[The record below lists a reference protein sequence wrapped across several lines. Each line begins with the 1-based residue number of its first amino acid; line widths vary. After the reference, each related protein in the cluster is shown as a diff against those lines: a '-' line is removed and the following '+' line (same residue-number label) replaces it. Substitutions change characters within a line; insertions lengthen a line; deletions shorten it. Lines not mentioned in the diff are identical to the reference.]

1 MSRKSFLALL
11 LPWLVLPLLAVE
23 GLWAQ
28 NMRIEYFT
36 VTDGLSTRDINC
48 LHIGDDGYL
57 WVATADGLNRFDGHT
72 FIPFGQAETSGRPGL
87 SRAAVKT
94 IRSGHDGTLILTYD
108 GFYAVFD
115 RFDPSDFTV
124 ERVNLSPSTGV
135 NGFPRAIETDD
146 IGRTFAVTIGERGTL
161 LYEHTREGFK
171 KIFQDTTDEWSSITS
186 RVELKALSNGQFML
200 YDEDNGFR
208 HLSANGKLL
217 NTFFP
222 RDVKQRSFYVMEEGP
237 DGRLYMTFRDG
248 ISLYVYDPETMQRPA
263 PVAGY
268 DSGLKYPQIFR
279 DELGQLLLLST
290 EDILGKQYPDE
301 YYLIDTAG
309 NFSLFE
315 RELPEERLVSSVA
328 AINFNETI
336 YLGLREGL
344 GVIER
349 YVKSIHNYLEDD
361 ASELYRQ
368 PVSGIAEDAEGTV
381 YIARSDGSIVTMAR
395 GTFEMSSL
403 ELVDSAGAQVRMR
416 EAKQM
421 IYDRAADA
429 IWGVAKPT
437 GYVRGGLL
445 FRYDVRTGITSTY
458 PSAYA
463 LSCLTVAP
471 DGKLFLGAS
480 DPRRGGVLLEFDPA
494 TRIFRQRDEGDL
506 LDRQVVREG
515 DEEPTEKS
523 MLEGVRY
530 NYLLYSRRGELLLG
544 TQNRGLIGF
553 DPATSLAKSYDIIV
567 RSGQQPEVEMN
578 AITVNTIYEDT
589 GGRWWLGTDAGLRVY
604 NTIDST
610 VRRYVRQDGLSNN
623 TVVGIVPDSTGG
635 YWLSTYNGIVHL
647 PSDLDNGTFRRYYQ
661 EDGLAS
667 ASFIKYC
674 ALRDNSGRYF
684 FGGEG
689 GLSVFRDDDL
699 SVESAGSDVMLT
711 EVTIYG
717 RGDHRSIVHDLDQL
731 KDITVYANEKSIAI
745 SFALPVGQRPS
756 LTQFRVKLDGFNE
769 SWQELRNER
778 TVRYNNLPSGQYTLM
793 VQGAGANGNYGEKY
807 LSLGIRVRQYLIEK
821 TWFQFVIAIVIVG
834 LFFFILQAKLR
845 ERLRNEQLRTQLSS
859 DIHDEVSGLLAGITL
874 QAELLQHR
882 TDDEKL
888 RLRLQTVGEAGR
900 NAMSKMSDVIWSIDS
915 RRDNVGNLLQR
926 MQEHADE
933 VLLPLDIRY
942 DFKATG
948 FIIEQELP
956 GNIRQDLY
964 FIYKEAVNN
973 IARHSDA
980 TFVEIELEQ
989 YAQTFEMFIRD
1000 NGSGKK
1006 KATDPKYSSSRF
1018 TPKTGQGKDNMRMRA
1033 QRLRAELTIDDRAG
1047 YTLTLRMRRL
1057 T

>member
-1 MSRKSFLALL
+1 MSLRFPSPF
-11 LPWLVLPLLAVE
+11 WLPLLAAVILLLSGA
-23 GLWAQ
+23 GLGAQ
-28 NMRIEYFT
+28 NMRVEYFT
-36 VTDGLSTRDINC
+36 VTDGLSTRDINA

-72 FIPFGQAETSGRPGL
+72 FLTFGQAQGSGGQGL
-87 SRAAVKT
+87 MRGAVKS
-94 IRSGHDGTLILTYD
+94 IRAGHDGNLILTYD
-108 GFYAVFD
+108 GFYTHFD
-115 RFDPSDFTV
+115 RFNPSNFTV
-124 ERVNLSPSTGV
+124 DRVRLAPSSGV
-135 NGFPRAIETDD
+135 AGYPRCIETDD
-146 IGRTFAVTIGERGTL
+146 LGRTFVVTIGERGTT
-161 LYEHTREGFK
+161 LYEHTQEGIQT
-171 KIFQDTTDEWSSITS
+171 IFQDTTDEWTSISS
-186 RVELKALSNGQFML
+186 RVELKPLSNGQFIL
-200 YDEDNGFR
+200 YDEENGFR

-222 RDVKQRSFYVMEEGP
+222 RHVTQRSFYTMEEGP
-237 DGRLYMTFRDG
+237 DHQLYLSFRDG
-248 ISLYVYDPETMQRPA
+248 ISLYRYDPEVMYRPS
-263 PVAGY
+263 PVAGH
-268 DSGLKYPQIFR
+268 DPGLKYPQIFR
-279 DELGQLLLLST
+279 DELGQLLFLGT
-290 EDILGKQYPDE
+290 EDILGKQYPGE
-301 YYLIDTAG
+301 YHLLDTAG

-315 RELPEERLVSSVA
+315 RELPTKRLVTSVA
-328 AINFNETI
+328 ALNFNETI

-361 ASELYRQ
+361 VSEIYRE
-368 PVSGIAEDAEGTV
+368 PVSGIAEDANGTV
-381 YIARSDGSIVTMAR
+381 YIARTDGEIQTMAR
-395 GTFEMSSL
+395 GTFELKSL
-403 ELVDSAGAQVRMR
+403 VLTDSTGNRVRMR
-416 EAKQM
+416 EARQM
-421 IYDRAADA
+421 VYDRARDA

-445 FRYDVRTGITSTY
+445 FRYDVARGTTRVY
-458 PSAYA
+458 ASAYA

-471 DGKLFLGAS
+471 NGHLYLGAS
-480 DPRRGGVLLEFDPA
+480 GPRKGGLLLEFDPENFTFNERVDA
-494 TRIFRQRDEGDL
+494 DPEKNK
-506 LDRQVVREG
+506 LD
-515 DEEPTEKS
+515 KI
-523 MLEGVRY
+523 RY

-544 TQNRGLIGF
+544 TQNKGLFGY
-553 DPATSLAKSYDIIV
+553 DPATGIVKPYDIFD
-567 RSGQQPEVEMN
+567 RSGEQPEIELN

-610 VRRYVRQDGLSNN
+610 VQRYERQDGLSNN
-623 TVVGIVPDSTGG
+623 IVVGIVPDSTGG
-635 YWLSTYNGIVHL
+635 YWLSTHNGIVHL
-647 PSDLDNGTFRRYYQ
+647 PSDLENGTFRRYYQ

-667 ASFIKYC
+667 ASFTKYC

-684 FGGEG
+684 FGGEN

-711 EVTIYG
+711 EVVIYG
-717 RGDHRSIVHDLDQL
+717 RDQSRTIIHDLARL
-731 KDITVYANEKSIAI
+731 EEITVFANEKSIAV

-769 SWQELRNER
+769 NWQELRNER

-793 VQGAGANGNYGEKY
+793 VQGAGANGNYGDKY
-807 LSLGIRVRQYLIEK
+807 LSLNIRVRQYLIEK

-888 RLRLQTVGEAGR
+888 RQRLQTVGEAGR

-915 RRDNVGNLLQR
+915 RRDNIGNLLQR

-942 DFKATG
+942 EFKATG
-948 FIIEQELP
+948 FIIEHELP

-1006 KATDPKYSSSRF
+1006 KDVNPHYSNNRF

-1033 QRLRAELTIDDRAG
+1033 QRLGAELTIDDRQG

-1057 T
+1057 A